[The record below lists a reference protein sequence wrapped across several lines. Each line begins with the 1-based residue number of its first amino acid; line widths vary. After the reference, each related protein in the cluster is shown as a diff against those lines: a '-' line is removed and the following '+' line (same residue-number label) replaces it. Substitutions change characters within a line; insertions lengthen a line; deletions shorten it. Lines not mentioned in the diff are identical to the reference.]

1 MDKHNVVMPSWVA
14 RWLANALALLVISFI
29 PFRGGRLIEIL
40 GLGAVLFAA
49 AGVGLINTFM
59 RGIFGLFSLPERD
72 LALVIFAVGANLVV
86 LLIADWVLAGG
97 FGFPSRLLGLAL
109 SAVLLA
115 AAGGIT
121 NLVFGGSEKR

>member
-29 PFRGGRLIEIL
+29 PFRGGRL
-40 GLGAVLFAA
+40 
-49 AGVGLINTFM
+49 
-59 RGIFGLFSLPERD
+59 SLPERD